1 MGMAMITSYPQD
13 WKEARRLRAFNLAQ
27 QGWKQCEIANALGVS
42 RPAVSQWLASAR
54 EFGRGVLRARP
65 HTGAPPKLTPAQRRM
80 IPEFLWQGAEAYGFR
95 GEVLT
100 CARIAQ
106 IIKWEFGVSYS
117 KSQVSRLL
125 KEIEWTPQKPLERAT
140 QRDERQI
147 KRWRTE
153 VWPEL
158 KKRPIE
164 SAESLCSLMSRGFT
178 CCQLWLRL
186 MLLVG
191 RHRYCKCIRPET
203 ICR

>member
-1 MGMAMITSYPQD
+1 MITSYPQD
-13 WKEARRLRAFNLAQ
+13 WKEARRLRAFDLTQ

-65 HTGAPPKLTPAQRRM
+65 HTGAPSKLTLAQRRV

-106 IIKWEFGVSYS
+106 IIKGEFGVSYS
-117 KSQVSRLL
+117 KSLVSRLL
-125 KEIEWTPQKPLERAT
+125 KAIEWTHQKPLERAT

-158 KKRPIE
+158 KKRPLE
-164 SAESLCSLMSRGFT
+164 SAESLCSLMSQGFT
-178 CCQLWLRL
+178 CCQRWLRL
-186 MLLVG
+186 MPLVG
-191 RHRYCKCIRPET
+191 RHRYCQCIRPE
-203 ICR
+203 IISR

>member
-13 WKEARRLRAFNLAQ
+13 WKEARRLRAFDLTQ

-65 HTGAPPKLTPAQRRM
+65 HTGAPSKLTPAQRRV

-106 IIKWEFGVSYS
+106 IIKGEFGVSYS

-125 KEIEWTPQKPLERAT
+125 KAIEWTPQKPLERAT

-158 KKRPIE
+158 KKRPVE
-164 SAESLCSLMSRGFT
+164 SAESLCSLMSQGFT
-178 CCQLWLRL
+178 CCQRWLRL
-186 MLLVG
+186 MPLVG
-191 RHRYCKCIRPET
+191 RHRYCQCIRPE
-203 ICR
+203 IISR

>member
-1 MGMAMITSYPQD
+1 MITSYPQD
-13 WKEARRLRAFNLAQ
+13 WKEARRLRAFDLTQ

-65 HTGAPPKLTPAQRRM
+65 HTGAPSKLTLAQRRV

-106 IIKWEFGVSYS
+106 IIKGEFGVSYS
-117 KSQVSRLL
+117 KSLVSRLL
-125 KEIEWTPQKPLERAT
+125 KAIEWTPQKPLERAT

-158 KKRPIE
+158 KKRPLE
-164 SAESLCSLMSRGFT
+164 SAESLCSLMSQGFT
-178 CCQLWLRL
+178 CCQRWLRL
-186 MLLVG
+186 MPLVG
-191 RHRYCKCIRPET
+191 RHRYCQCIRPE
-203 ICR
+203 IISR

>member
-1 MGMAMITSYPQD
+1 MAIVTSYPQD
-13 WKEARRLRAFNLAQ
+13 WKEARRLRAFDLAQ

-42 RPAVSQWLASAR
+42 CPAVSQWLASAR

-65 HTGAPPKLTPAQRRM
+65 HTGAPPKLTPAQRWM

-106 IIKWEFGVSYS
+106 IIKGEFGVSYS
-117 KSQVSRLL
+117 TSQVSRLL
-125 KEIEWTPQKPLERAT
+125 KDIEWTPQKPLERAT

-147 KRWRTE
+147 KRWRTA

-158 KKRPIE
+158 KKRPVE
-164 SAESLCSLMSRGFT
+164 SAESLCSLMSQGFT

-186 MLLVG
+186 MPLVG

-203 ICR
+203 ISR

>member
-1 MGMAMITSYPQD
+1 MITSYPQD
-13 WKEARRLRAFNLAQ
+13 WKEARRLRAFDLTQ

-65 HTGAPPKLTPAQRRM
+65 HTGAPSKLTLAQRRV

-95 GEVLT
+95 GEVLS

-106 IIKWEFGVSYS
+106 IIKGEFGVSYS
-117 KSQVSRLL
+117 KSLVSRLL
-125 KEIEWTPQKPLERAT
+125 KAIEWTPQKPLERAT

-158 KKRPIE
+158 KKRPLE
-164 SAESLCSLMSRGFT
+164 SAESLCSLMSQGFT
-178 CCQLWLRL
+178 CCQRWLRL
-186 MLLVG
+186 MPLVG
-191 RHRYCKCIRPET
+191 RHRYCQCIRPE
-203 ICR
+203 IISR

>member
-1 MGMAMITSYPQD
+1 MVTSYPQD
-13 WKEARRLRAFNLAQ
+13 WKEARRLRAFDLAQ

-42 RPAVSQWLASAR
+42 CPAVSQWLASAR

-65 HTGAPPKLTPAQRRM
+65 HTGALPKLTPAQGWM

-106 IIKWEFGVSYS
+106 IINWEFGVSYS

-125 KEIEWTPQKPLERAT
+125 KDLEWTPQKPLERAT

-147 KRWRTE
+147 KRWRTA

-158 KKRPIE
+158 KKRPVE
-164 SAESLCSLMSRGFT
+164 SAESLCSLMSQGFT

-186 MLLVG
+186 MPLVG

-203 ICR
+203 ISR